1 MTSFWLA
8 ITNLGRDEVFIVV
21 LVLYTLLVSPVG
33 GRNLGVMFALSYL
46 TNTALK
52 FGLNLPR
59 PFTDHP
65 EVASAAAKATALG
78 PGLPSGH
85 TQMGATLWLGM
96 AAQQRRTWLW
106 VLAGVMV
113 ALLAASRLI
122 LGVHY
127 PSDILVGLL
136 LGVVFAFGA
145 TMYLQ
150 VGGLTRWLPVAAL
163 LLVAALLPATA
174 PREIPVGLGLL
185 AGFWAMQPT
194 FLPPRTWPK
203 RLLVGALGLLIVFA
217 LHFALGALPHAI
229 KDLNVVRALRYAA
242 LVLVAGQGV
251 PLLLRPLLPAHSE
264 RSELQKAEA

>member
-21 LVLYTLLVSPVG
+21 LVLYTLLVSPRG
-33 GRNLGVMFALSYL
+33 GRNLGMMFALSYL

-52 FGLNLPR
+52 FDLNLPR
-59 PFTDHP
+59 PFTHHP
-65 EVASAAAKATALG
+65 ELASEAAKATAAG

-85 TQMGATLWLGM
+85 TQMGATLWLGI

-106 VLAGVMV
+106 ILAAVMV

-122 LGVHY
+122 LQVHY

-145 TMYLQ
+145 TAYLQ
-150 VGGLTRWLPVAAL
+150 VHGLTRWLPAALL
-163 LLVAALLPATA
+163 LLVAALLPTGA

-185 AGFWAMQPT
+185 AGFWVIQPN
-194 FLPPRTWPK
+194 FLPPHTWLN
-203 RLLVGALGLLIVFA
+203 RLLVGVLGLLVVFA

-242 LVLVAGQGV
+242 LVLAAGQGV
-251 PLLLRPLLPAHSE
+251 PLLLRPLLPAKSE
-264 RSELQKAEA
+264 RPHLQKVET